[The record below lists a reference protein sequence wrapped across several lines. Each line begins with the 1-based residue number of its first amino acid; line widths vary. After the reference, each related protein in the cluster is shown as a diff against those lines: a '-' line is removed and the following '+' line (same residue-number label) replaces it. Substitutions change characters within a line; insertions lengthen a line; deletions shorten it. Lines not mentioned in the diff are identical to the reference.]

1 MKIDPNV
8 VLADLTSVDKMLD
21 AIKASEQAKTA
32 LTSELA
38 TANEALEALKAETEQ
53 KTASVEA
60 LEARVSELTNE
71 LAQANEAKEEAANK
85 VSELEAERASADVEA
100 TAVDTQIATA
110 VEAALEAQKAEH
122 EVAVSAITAELA
134 AAKSAYEALVAQVEE
149 AKAASEAVEAQL
161 NTVADVLE
169 VKGVI
174 SDTTNQSADVNSAAA
189 LVARYEA
196 LANSIY
202 PHQKAEARKIYA
214 QHKAEIVA
222 FLDSKTGTKSNPV
235 EKQATPS
242 ISEEQWALYN
252 SWLADRE
259 TLTSKVSRL
268 TEEQRT
274 TLHVKNRRTYSAN
287 KELFDRCF
295 AARSV
300 KEN

>member
-1 MKIDPNV
+1 MRIDPNV

-38 TANEALEALKAETEQ
+38 EATSALEALKADNESVTLKVTE
-53 KTASVEA
+53 
-60 LEARVSELTNE
+60 LEAQIVQLEQDLS
-71 LAQANEAKEEAANK
+71 AANEAKELAASQLAEFEVER
-85 VSELEAERASADVEA
+85 VSAEGVAAEVA
-100 TAVDTQIATA
+100 TQIEAA
-110 VEAALEAQKAEH
+110 VEAASASLREAHELAVAEIS
-122 EVAVSAITAELA
+122 EKLA
-134 AAKSAYEALVAQVEE
+134 AADREKAELVAQIE
-149 AKAASEAVEAQL
+149 AAKVASDAVQSQL
-161 NTVADVLE
+161 DTVADVLE

-174 SDTTNQSADVNSAAA
+174 SDTTNQSADVNSSAA

-202 PHQKAEARKIYA
+202 PAQKTEARKIYA

-222 FLDSKTGTKSNPV
+222 YLDSKTGTKSNPV
-235 EKQATPS
+235 AEKQDSS

-259 TLTSKVSRL
+259 LLSSKVSRL

-287 KELFDRCF
+287 RELFDRCF

-300 KEN
+300 